1 MIDIEQVSIFINVNG
16 VVVNFINHVKK
27 RFIKVSR
34 YMSHASIKQNSWKT
48 SDTCTEYV
56 RSMNYQTHETVQT

>member
-48 SDTCTEYV
+48 NDTCTV
-56 RSMNYQTHETVQT
+56 TVCSIHELPDS